1 MHRSFNLN
9 YNKDLFKN
17 IWEENKHDVKVQGTL
32 NKVKKDLT
40 EIPEV
45 VEMFKILNIN
55 PVLKDNADLVNIVG
69 PIGHHTN
76 PRNNGIIVFP
86 IEGILELSFYSYT
99 PETIIDGRPTLL
111 ADRYEQSFIN
121 KINSTH
127 EYNLYIR
134 QPTAINGTKVHNYRP
149 IGKSMLFFALKIPFG
164 MTWEDLMKTVDGV
177 EHEEVV

>member
-17 IWEENKHDVKVQGTL
+17 IWEENKHDVNVLGTL
-32 NKVKKDLT
+32 NKVNKDLT
-40 EIPEV
+40 EISEV
-45 VEMFKILNIN
+45 VELFNILNIN

-86 IEGILELSFYSYT
+86 IDGILELSFYRYV
-99 PETIIDGRPTLL
+99 PETIIDGRPTLK
-111 ADRYEQSFIN
+111 ADRYEQSFID
-121 KINSTH
+121 KINNTH
-127 EYNLYIR
+127 EYNVYIR

-149 IGKSMLFFALKIPFG
+149 IIKNALFFALKIPFG
-164 MTWEDLMKTVDGV
+164 MTWEDLMTTIDGV
-177 EHEEVV
+177 ENEEVV